1 MNCSFP
7 VNTLQGAGKFQLS
20 ECAEPPKKPV
30 AAALLASVLVAT
42 AQDAPNPQPSEEKV
56 FRAGAAAANITP
68 WMGISI
74 NGNMTDQIGTNVH
87 DQLHARALALDDG
100 KTRLV
105 IVVADSCMIY
115 REIFD
120 AAKKLVNERT
130 SLPAQ
135 NILMSATHTHSA
147 PAAVSIF
154 QTDANKEYQRF
165 LTLRLADAAQQ
176 ALNNLAP
183 AKIGWAIASE
193 PRHVFNR
200 RWKMKSGVLNK
211 DPFGGTNDLVRMNPP
226 PGNSE
231 LLEPAGPVDPE
242 VPVLAVNSLD
252 GRPIAVLAN
261 YSMHYCG
268 GVGAR
273 TYSADYFGAF
283 CDRLQ
288 HLLGADGQDPPF
300 VAIMSNGTSGDCNS
314 INFREPPRSEAP
326 YERIRTVA
334 NHLAEAVLEAHQKI
348 RWQDRVTLRSEQKE
362 IQLGVRKAPSEQLA
376 RAKEILSNAKKQNGQ
391 YPGWS
396 PEVYAREA
404 VLLDEFP
411 DRVALLIQTFG
422 IGELGIAAIPCEVF
436 AEIGLEIKKRSPLKP
451 SFTIELANGYNGYLP
466 TPEQH
471 KLGGYETWG
480 ARSSYLEVDAA
491 PKIVSTVLELF
502 AAIK

>member
-1 MNCSFP
+1 
-7 VNTLQGAGKFQLS
+7 
-20 ECAEPPKKPV
+20 
-30 AAALLASVLVAT
+30 
-42 AQDAPNPQPSEEKV
+42 
-56 FRAGAAAANITP
+56 
-68 WMGISI
+68 MGISI

-130 SLPAQ
+130 GLPRE
-135 NILMSATHTHSA
+135 NMLMSATHTHSA

-154 QTDANKEYQRF
+154 QTEANKEYQHF

-176 ALNNLAP
+176 AMNNLAP
-183 AKIGWAIASE
+183 AKIGWGIGSE

-200 RWKMKSGVLNK
+200 RWRMKPGVVNK
-211 DPFGGTNDLVRMNPP
+211 DPFGGTNDLVRMNPR
-226 PGNSE
+226 PGSPE
-231 LLEPAGPVDPE
+231 LLEPVGPTDPE
-242 VPVLAVNSLD
+242 VPVLALKAAN

-288 HLLGADGQDPPF
+288 QLLGADHQDPAF
-300 VAIMSNGTSGDCNS
+300 VAILSNGTSGDCNS
-314 INFREPPRSEAP
+314 INFREPARTEGP
-326 YERIRTVA
+326 YEKIRTVA
-334 NHLAEAVLEAHQKI
+334 NDLATATLGVYQKMI
-348 RWQDRVTLRSEQKE
+348 WRDWVALKSAQKE
-362 IQLGVRKAPSEQLA
+362 IRLGVRKVSSEELA
-376 RAKEILSNAKKQNGQ
+376 RAKELLSIAKKQNGQ

-404 VLLDEFP
+404 VLLSEFP
-411 DRVALLIQTFG
+411 DRVPLLIQTLA
-422 IGELGIAAIPCEVF
+422 IGDLGIAAIPCEVF
-436 AEIGLEIKKRSPLKP
+436 AEIGLEIKKRSSFKP

-471 KLGGYETWG
+471 KLGGYETWR

-502 AAIK
+502 GAIR